1 MDTSIIVV
9 IAIVV
14 VFAVAVP
21 AMIRK
26 SATELSRVEI
36 DTVPDEATVIS
47 AEAQN
52 PCRNE
57 EQRTAVFQPGGTR
70 KPTVPRPN
78 VAPQSQAPALRLSA
92 PAPEFAVIDGLADD
106 SAATDPDAEADAAFQ
121 PSALPVAVGESRP
134 LLGSTIHEAAV
145 GSSAD
150 GSAGNVRMLHPA
162 VQAVFNQ
169 GPSGTGTPGPGG
181 AGHSGSVHSGPA
193 HGAPASSGGSTTR
206 GASSTRRVPRAAEAA
221 ASSRG
226 HASASRGGDRHGG
239 GASESTER
247 GPRNSNPKLT
257 ADEEHS
263 MTEKA
268 AQLRES
274 MSSLGAMIRGFALL
288 FLGSALG
295 ILVTGVLAMFSVVHI
310 ALVGVFLGLA
320 VVSLVIVRTLNLRK
334 REVKARLREAERT
347 SSSGSKTRRSPAP
360 APATATARDTASTTK
375 PQSPAARRGSATTQR
390 QAAERA
396 TTESA
401 SAQRATAAQRPA
413 ARGDATAA
421 KDAGVASA
429 TKTGTTASTK
439 AGTTAAKK
447 TGSAAT
453 KKAAQARAAMQHT
466 ATAKLAREEAD
477 TGEIPLVRVRN
488 EAAEGH
494 TTRQVLLTGPI
505 PIVKEQA
512 AEADTAP
519 ETATSAD
526 SASEGSAASASAGAN
541 ASGELNAPGD
551 VKAPSDAKTDE
562 DTSSAHEDAFA
573 ARTASLG
580 ADLTPAA
587 EPATASAN
595 EDEVQAALD
604 AASPR
609 VDDPFMQRLKSRDG
623 WSPTPL
629 PVPSYVEA
637 AQIEHPV
644 PEAAA
649 ADASSYEA
657 RSYESYEMQARSR
670 EDIAAQFAAELGYRP
685 ELSDSARE
693 EGPLEHGRKATRTRK
708 TADLGAVNDVLA
720 RRRA

>member
-57 EQRTAVFQPGGTR
+57 GQRTAVFQPGGTR

-106 SAATDPDAEADAAFQ
+106 SADTNPDAEADAAFQ
-121 PSALPVAVGESRP
+121 PSALPAAVGETRP

-169 GPSGTGTPGPGG
+169 GPSGTGTSGPGG
-181 AGHSGSVHSGPA
+181 AGHSGSVHAGSA
-193 HGAPASSGGSTTR
+193 HGVPASSGSSSAR

-221 ASSRG
+221 ATSRG
-226 HASASRGGDRHGG
+226 HASASRGGDRPGG
-239 GASESTER
+239 GASESNER

-288 FLGSALG
+288 FLGSVLG

-360 APATATARDTASTTK
+360 APAATIERDTTPAAK
-375 PQSPAARRGSATTQR
+375 PQSPAAKQGSATT
-390 QAAERA
+390 ERA
-396 TTESA
+396 A
-401 SAQRATAAQRPA
+401 SA
-413 ARGDATAA
+413 
-421 KDAGVASA
+421 
-429 TKTGTTASTK
+429 
-439 AGTTAAKK
+439 AAKK

-477 TGEIPLVRVRN
+477 TGEIPLVRVRS

-526 SASEGSAASASAGAN
+526 SASAGAN
-541 ASGELNAPGD
+541 VADG
-551 VKAPSDAKTDE
+551 VKAAGDAKDQSDAKTVE
-562 DTSSAHEDAFA
+562 DTSSAHEEAFA

-580 ADLTPAA
+580 ADLAPETKA
-587 EPATASAN
+587 ETKAETKTGDKTGDKTGTASAN
-595 EDEVQAALD
+595 EDEVHAALD

-637 AQIEHPV
+637 AHVEHPV
-644 PEAAA
+644 PEATA

>member
-57 EQRTAVFQPGGTR
+57 GQRTAVFQPGGTR

-106 SAATDPDAEADAAFQ
+106 SAATNPDAEADAEFQ
-121 PSALPVAVGESRP
+121 PSALPAAVGETRP

-169 GPSGTGTPGPGG
+169 GPSGTGTPGHGG
-181 AGHSGSVHSGPA
+181 AGHSGSVHSGSVLSGSV
-193 HGAPASSGGSTTR
+193 HGGGSTTR
-206 GASSTRRVPRAAEAA
+206 GASSTRRAPRAAEAA
-221 ASSRG
+221 ATSRG
-226 HASASRGGDRHGG
+226 HASASRGGDRPGG
-239 GASESTER
+239 GVGESNER

-288 FLGSALG
+288 FLGSVLG

-347 SSSGSKTRRSPAP
+347 SPSGSKTRRSPAP
-360 APATATARDTASTTK
+360 APAPA
-375 PQSPAARRGSATTQR
+375 PAAATTQR
-390 QAAERA
+390 PAAQRATAER
-396 TTESA
+396 A

-413 ARGDATAA
+413 AQADATAA
-421 KDAGVASA
+421 KDAG
-429 TKTGTTASTK
+429 TA
-439 AGTTAAKK
+439 AAKK

-505 PIVKEQA
+505 PIVKEQV
-512 AEADTAP
+512 AEVDHAP
-519 ETATSAD
+519 VTATSAD
-526 SASEGSAASASAGAN
+526 SASEGKNAASGVN
-541 ASGELNAPGD
+541 AAGD
-551 VKAPSDAKTDE
+551 VNAQSDAKTVE
-562 DTSSAHEDAFA
+562 DTSSAHEEAFA

-580 ADLTPAA
+580 ADLAPETKTETKPW
-587 EPATASAN
+587 ATTGDKAGTVSAN
-595 EDEVQAALD
+595 EDDVHAALD

-637 AQIEHPV
+637 AHVEHPV
-644 PEAAA
+644 PEATA

>member
-47 AEAQN
+47 AETQN

-57 EQRTAVFQPGGTR
+57 GSRIAVFQPGGARTP
-70 KPTVPRPN
+70 KVPRPD
-78 VAPQSQAPALRLSA
+78 VVPHTQAPALRLSA
-92 PAPEFAVIDGLADD
+92 PTPDFVVIDGLAAD
-106 SAATDPDAEADAAFQ
+106 AAARNSHTDAGAEADARFQ
-121 PSALPVAVGESRP
+121 PDVLPVAVGETHSP
-134 LLGSTIHEAAV
+134 LGSAAHEAATGS
-145 GSSAD
+145 GSSAP
-150 GSAGNVRMLHPA
+150 SSSTSTGNVRMLHPA
-162 VQAVFNQ
+162 VQAVFNK
-169 GPSGTGTPGPGG
+169 
-181 AGHSGSVHSGPA
+181 GHSDHTGSAAAGR
-193 HGAPASSGGSTTR
+193 GAPGAHRAPRPAETTATSRST
-206 GASSTRRVPRAAEAA
+206 
-221 ASSRG
+221 SRG
-226 HASASRGGDRHGG
+226 NASAFRSDVRLGGEANDTTG
-239 GASESTER
+239 R

-268 AQLRES
+268 TQVRES

-295 ILVTGVLAMFSVVHI
+295 ILVTGVLTMFSVVHI
-310 ALVGVFLGLA
+310 SLVGVFFGLA

-347 SSSGSKTRRSPAP
+347 PASGSKPQR
-360 APATATARDTASTTK
+360 STT
-375 PQSPAARRGSATTQR
+375 
-390 QAAERA
+390 
-396 TTESA
+396 
-401 SAQRATAAQRPA
+401 AQRATAQRQASAESATATQRPTA
-413 ARGDATAA
+413 KAGSGATPE
-421 KDAGVASA
+421 AGPA
-429 TKTGTTASTK
+429 TTA
-439 AGTTAAKK
+439 
-447 TGSAAT
+447 
-453 KKAAQARAAMQHT
+453 KAAQARAAMQHSVT
-466 ATAKLAREEAD
+466 AEQAREEAD
-477 TGEIPLVRVRN
+477 TGEIPLVRVRS

-494 TTRQVLLTGPI
+494 TTRQVLLTKPI
-505 PIVKEQA
+505 SIVEEKTT
-512 AEADTAP
+512 EAD
-519 ETATSAD
+519 S
-526 SASEGSAASASAGAN
+526 
-541 ASGELNAPGD
+541 
-551 VKAPSDAKTDE
+551 
-562 DTSSAHEDAFA
+562 
-573 ARTASLG
+573 
-580 ADLTPAA
+580 TPAA
-587 EPATASAN
+587 EATPDTGAADTTVEAEETTPAAESATASAN
-595 EDEVQAALD
+595 EDEVHAALD

-629 PVPSYVEA
+629 PVPSYVDA

-644 PEAAA
+644 PAATA
-649 ADASSYEA
+649 ADASSYED
-657 RSYESYEMQARSR
+657 RSHDSYEMQARSR

>member
-1 MDTSIIVV
+1 
-9 IAIVV
+9 
-14 VFAVAVP
+14 
-21 AMIRK
+21 
-26 SATELSRVEI
+26 
-36 DTVPDEATVIS
+36 
-47 AEAQN
+47 
-52 PCRNE
+52 
-57 EQRTAVFQPGGTR
+57 
-70 KPTVPRPN
+70 
-78 VAPQSQAPALRLSA
+78 
-92 PAPEFAVIDGLADD
+92 
-106 SAATDPDAEADAAFQ
+106 
-121 PSALPVAVGESRP
+121 
-134 LLGSTIHEAAV
+134 
-145 GSSAD
+145 
-150 GSAGNVRMLHPA
+150 
-162 VQAVFNQ
+162 
-169 GPSGTGTPGPGG
+169 
-181 AGHSGSVHSGPA
+181 
-193 HGAPASSGGSTTR
+193 
-206 GASSTRRVPRAAEAA
+206 
-221 ASSRG
+221 
-226 HASASRGGDRHGG
+226 
-239 GASESTER
+239 
-247 GPRNSNPKLT
+247 
-257 ADEEHS
+257 

-288 FLGSALG
+288 FLGSVLG

-310 ALVGVFLGLA
+310 ALVGVLFGLA

-334 REVKARLREAERT
+334 REVKARLREAEQT

-360 APATATARDTASTTK
+360 APAATTERDTTPAAK
-375 PQSPAARRGSATTQR
+375 PQSPVAKQGSATT
-390 QAAERA
+390 ERA
-396 TTESA
+396 A
-401 SAQRATAAQRPA
+401 SA
-413 ARGDATAA
+413 
-421 KDAGVASA
+421 
-429 TKTGTTASTK
+429 
-439 AGTTAAKK
+439 AAKK

-526 SASEGSAASASAGAN
+526 SASEGKNAAD
-541 ASGELNAPGD
+541 D
-551 VKAPSDAKTDE
+551 VKDQSDAQTDE
-562 DTSSAHEDAFA
+562 DTSSAHEEAFA

-580 ADLTPAA
+580 ADLAPTA
-587 EPATASAN
+587 ETGTASAN
-595 EDEVQAALD
+595 EDEVHAALD

-637 AQIEHPV
+637 AHIEHPV
-644 PEAAA
+644 PEATA